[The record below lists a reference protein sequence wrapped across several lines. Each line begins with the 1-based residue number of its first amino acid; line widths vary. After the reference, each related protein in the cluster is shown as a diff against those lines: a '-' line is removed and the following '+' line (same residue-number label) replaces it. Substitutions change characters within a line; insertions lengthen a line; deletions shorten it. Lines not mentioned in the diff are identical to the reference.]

1 MTDLPI
7 ETQVALLQNEVHSI
21 SSVFTRLDAAIE
33 RIGELSSNISKM
45 LAVHEEKLLQQNNI
59 NTDLYQ
65 TIETRRNE
73 LETDIKELHSR
84 VTTQTREIVEK
95 MDDMQTRLEH
105 RMNAQSE
112 MSKQQH
118 DEMKNELQ
126 KDVKEIADRVDVLE
140 RWRWMIV
147 GGAVVLGYILG
158 HLEFFT
164 KLFGK

>member
-84 VTTQTREIVEK
+84 ITTTHRE
-95 MDDMQTRLEH
+95 L
-105 RMNAQSE
+105 SG
-112 MSKQQH
+112 
-118 DEMKNELQ
+118 
-126 KDVKEIADRVDVLE
+126 EIAKTEDKIMKAIAELNQSIQTEKSAQDKKIQKLE
-140 RWRWMIV
+140 NYKWLLMGIGIAV
-147 GGAVVLGYILG
+147 GAI
-158 HLEFFT
+158 FT
-164 KLFGK
+164 KLLPALMSIMK